1 MDVMKKCWMVGDRQ
15 LTSSTQHQTIGLH
28 QSFLYEKFLLL
39 LSLIRF
45 WSIFKVLTF
54 STTCGRFLRTACP
67 YFKQSNRRTF
77 ISEENNWWPDKTSD
91 TNSRIFSLKELT
103 CFWTVANESN
113 PLSVP
118 ARQVP
123 RLAAGSA
130 YHRCTV
136 AVLPGRVIP
145 RLLDFRASN
154 DCSDKTH
161 DMPNA
166 RSLKKGR
173 NEAGLSF
180 YCI

>member
-1 MDVMKKCWMVGDRQ
+1 MDATKKRWMAGDRQ
-15 LTSSTQHQTIGLH
+15 LTSSTQRQTIGLH

-39 LSLIRF
+39 LSLIRL
-45 WSIFKVLTF
+45 WSIFKILTF
-54 STTCGRFLRTACP
+54 STTCGLFLRTASRSL
-67 YFKQSNRRTF
+67 FTQSNRWTF
-77 ISEENNWWPDKTSD
+77 ISKENNWWPDKTFD
-91 TNSRIFSLKELT
+91 KNSRNFSLKELT

-130 YHRCTV
+130 HHRCTV

-154 DCSDKTH
+154 DC
-161 DMPNA
+161 
-166 RSLKKGR
+166 
-173 NEAGLSF
+173 
-180 YCI
+180 